1 MEQRRIKVFVIQNFK
16 RIFMNTNIQL
26 SNKMQPHLNLYFV
39 SKNNANEVA
48 KVKLQFI
55 KFLEENKFEL
65 INKEKEK
72 WNFYNKSLQNQN
84 YIVVHII
91 TSLNNINQPD
101 IEVYLYNKEFETCF
115 YSFKSTLK
123 DIEELEYLL
132 TEIQKDMQNK

>member
-26 SNKMQPHLNLYFV
+26 SNKMQPYLNRYFV

-55 KFLEENKFEL
+55 KFLEENKFEFT
-65 INKEKEK
+65 NKEKEK

-101 IEVYLYNKEFETCF
+101 IEVCLYNKEFETCF

>member
-55 KFLEENKFEL
+55 KFLEEVNRRESIF
-65 INKEKEK
+65 
-72 WNFYNKSLQNQN
+72 
-84 YIVVHII
+84 II
-91 TSLNNINQPD
+91 
-101 IEVYLYNKEFETCF
+101 C
-115 YSFKSTLK
+115 
-123 DIEELEYLL
+123 
-132 TEIQKDMQNK
+132 